1 MDLEPW
7 DVRDP
12 SALLDE
18 IAARHDMHAGLVVVG
33 LVEDPPRQQRLVD
46 STVAWDDRSPPERE
60 ECSDLIRSAVGRLPV
75 VPRAIPPRHAY
86 TTVVCR
92 GGRAIIGPAE
102 AVWLYGWR
110 YANHLQPV
118 FQGDL
123 LLVTDHGWCSFDDDS
138 GGSAPRLAP
147 PAVSSW
153 G

>member
-1 MDLEPW
+1 VDLQNW

-12 SALLDE
+12 GRLLDE
-18 IAARHDMHAGLVVVG
+18 IVERHDLHAGLVVVG
-33 LVEDPPRQQRLVD
+33 LVEDPPRQQQLLG
-46 STVAWDDRSPPERE
+46 STVAWDGLSPPDRDECRE
-60 ECSDLIRSAVGRLPV
+60 LIRSAVNRLPIQ
-75 VPRAIPPRHAY
+75 ADWTLPPRHAF

-92 GGRAIIGPAE
+92 SGRAIIGPAE

-138 GGSAPRLAP
+138 GGSTPRLAATAIP
-147 PAVSSW
+147 R
-153 G
+153 